1 MKIIRYGDKKRV
13 EMKNN
18 MEILVLMSL
27 IHDKKTLLS
36 LIATK

>member
-13 EMKNN
+13 EMMNN

-27 IHDKKTLLS
+27 IHDKKTLLL